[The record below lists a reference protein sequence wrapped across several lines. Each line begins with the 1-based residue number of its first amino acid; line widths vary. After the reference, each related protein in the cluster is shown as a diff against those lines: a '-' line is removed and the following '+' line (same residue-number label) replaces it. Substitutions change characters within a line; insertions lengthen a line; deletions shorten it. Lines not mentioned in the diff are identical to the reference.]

1 MTESEAMSGDANIL
15 GQMRLATL
23 PVTLGQVMSLSLA
36 LSSFNLACDN
46 AKPPASSVASSVIRS
61 AHVPPSSKDII
72 VAAFQSASVPLTVH
86 ETCRN
91 VGTESTDSTLGQ
103 YLSGF
108 VDGLNPDSGTN
119 GVVTST
125 EETADG
131 WVCRMM
137 IQRRAGPE
145 VWSWG
150 VEFQFDRTGLLKPAS
165 YRCIGAG

>member
-1 MTESEAMSGDANIL
+1 MIPEQVISL
-15 GQMRLATL
+15 GLAISAFT
-23 PVTLGQVMSLSLA
+23 
-36 LSSFNLACDN
+36 LACDD
-46 AKPPASSVASSVIRS
+46 AKPPPSLAAPSAIRT

-72 VAAFQSASVPLTVH
+72 VAALQSASVPLTVH
-86 ETCRN
+86 ESCRN

-103 YLSGF
+103 YLAGF

-125 EETADG
+125 QETTDG
-131 WVCRMM
+131 WVCRVM
-137 IQRRAGPE
+137 IQRRAGEE

-150 VEFQFDRTGLLKPAS
+150 LEFAFDRSGLLKPDS